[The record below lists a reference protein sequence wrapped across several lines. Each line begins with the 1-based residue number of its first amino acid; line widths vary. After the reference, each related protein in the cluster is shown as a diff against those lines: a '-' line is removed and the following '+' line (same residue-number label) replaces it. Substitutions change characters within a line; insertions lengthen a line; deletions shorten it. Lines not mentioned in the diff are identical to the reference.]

1 MIFCGIKARPLQ
13 NGTPVYALSV
23 KTAFPKHFLR
33 TSRKEVFIMSKEQPN
48 GWERLL
54 FSATLENKKASHK
67 LAYIAVM
74 TAFSVVA
81 NMFFEFKFMDVQFSL
96 TIAVSAFAGILLG
109 PLLGFAA
116 CFLGDLVGFLYN
128 SGGFAYMPWIGLSMA
143 LTSAFAGIAYNLLE
157 NDKGWICFLSGVLV
171 CVLSL
176 FVCTIGINTTAFWLL
191 YSPTTPYGTYLVA
204 RLFAKGQIF
213 NCLFNYVFILVGA
226 PILKKL
232 LYKSN
237 CVEK

>member
-1 MIFCGIKARPLQ
+1 
-13 NGTPVYALSV
+13 
-23 KTAFPKHFLR
+23 
-33 TSRKEVFIMSKEQPN
+33 MSNANK
-48 GWERLL
+48 ERLEKWL
-54 FSATLENKKASHK
+54 FSKLLRQKNRNHK
-67 LAYIAVM
+67 LAYVALI
-74 TAFSVVA
+74 TALVVVA

-109 PLLGFAA
+109 PLLGFVA

-226 PILKKL
+226 PILKKIAL
-232 LYKSN
+232 
-237 CVEK
+237 

>member
-1 MIFCGIKARPLQ
+1 MSNA
-13 NGTPVYALSV
+13 N
-23 KTAFPKHFLR
+23 
-33 TSRKEVFIMSKEQPN
+33 KEKVEK
-48 GWERLL
+48 LL
-54 FSATLENKKASHK
+54 FSKLLRQKNRNHK
-67 LAYIAVM
+67 LAYVALITSLV
-74 TAFSVVA
+74 VVA

-143 LTSAFAGIAYNLLE
+143 LTSAFAGIAYNLF
-157 NDKGWICFLSGVLV
+157 DKDEGWVCFFIGVLV

-176 FVCTIGINTTAFWLL
+176 LVCTIGINTTAFWLL
-191 YSPTTPYGTYLVA
+191 YSPTTPYGTYLAA

-213 NCLFNYVFILVGA
+213 NCLFNYVFIIVGA

-237 CVEK
+237 RTEK

>member
-1 MIFCGIKARPLQ
+1 
-13 NGTPVYALSV
+13 
-23 KTAFPKHFLR
+23 
-33 TSRKEVFIMSKEQPN
+33 MSNANK
-48 GWERLL
+48 ERLEKWL
-54 FSATLENKKASHK
+54 FSKLLRQKNRNHK
-67 LAYIAVM
+67 LAYVALI
-74 TAFSVVA
+74 TALVVVA